1 MYKTIL
7 SNAPLFG
14 RWHIDFMTIST
25 PCSFS
30 AATKILVMEDERSRF
45 VMLHAVK
52 QETAMEAVIAFLH
65 TFSIFGIP
73 ELVYSDNAQNLV
85 EASAKEF
92 MRITGIR
99 HDFSIAHQA
108 HTNGLVE
115 RTCGDTSR
123 LLRMLCADLHAYG
136 RWSLLLPLVQRCL
149 NSLTRSTIGC
159 SANQLV
165 FGNRVNLDRFVLPTA
180 PMAHDD
186 NTRAAAAA
194 TDTVQGFLDHLLIAQ
209 QDLLNKADE
218 IRTKLLNDATR
229 SKPFLASDQV
239 LEGQLVLVPW
249 NDQHKKPNRFSANFM
264 GPYVVVRSQPKSG
277 TVALVHSIVPT
288 PAFEP
293 ASYVSAVSELRL
305 YDDSLAIPEYDIP
318 EDRFRQLA
326 YINRT
331 ARPIQAILQY
341 RPALVSDSQP
351 ANHVA
356 NFDYQVRFEDSD
368 SLDDSAWLPYASVH
382 HTFAF
387 EAFYHCVRRELTGHV
402 CVAIPAP
409 HRQVH
414 QTNASAASRHRR
426 HLTRHASAAAT
437 FDHSSIHLSS
447 PT

>member
-1 MYKTIL
+1 
-7 SNAPLFG
+7 
-14 RWHIDFMTIST
+14 
-25 PCSFS
+25 
-30 AATKILVMEDERSRF
+30 
-45 VMLHAVK
+45 MLHAVK
-52 QETAMEAVIAFLH
+52 QETAIEAVIAFLH